1 VAHIELLYDWLS
13 ATSSLAKLTNKSS
26 SRLYDWL
33 TATNSLAKL
42 TNESSSSM
50 AEHNASYYS
59 EHSNEHMPTSLWLTN
74 HTFCWADYPSL
85 LKPENDI
92 NLTYNFYAYKEM
104 TVAKAV
110 AQ

>member
-1 VAHIELLYDWLS
+1 MAHIELLYDRLS

-50 AEHNASYYS
+50 VEKNTNYYLMPNYFW
-59 EHSNEHMPTSLWLTN
+59 HSNEHMHTSLWLTN
-74 HTFCWADYPSL
+74 H
-85 LKPENDI
+85 KI
-92 NLTYNFYAYKEM
+92 K
-104 TVAKAV
+104 
-110 AQ
+110 